1 MISFLQDRVL
11 VNAAGIEGANQ
22 FTELDSKADVRY
34 GLLDREQSHVLF
46 NILLIYS

>member
-11 VNAAGIEGANQ
+11 VHAAAIEGADQ
-22 FTELDSKADVRY
+22 FTELDGKADVRY